1 MLVFEVNVRFIGR
14 LDVTSQFLIEC
25 KITASHLYNFLS
37 LLLFLLLRIIRTVL
51 DLNVNIKHRLVC
63 RFHSPKLGDSFF
75 DYLFGIPMTLQKDL
89 FLQRSDFKVS
99 LVLSVEK
106 QTYFTR
112 LTIKTI
118 LFNLEESKIRK

>member
-1 MLVFEVNVRFIGR
+1 
-14 LDVTSQFLIEC
+14 
-25 KITASHLYNFLS
+25 
-37 LLLFLLLRIIRTVL
+37 
-51 DLNVNIKHRLVC
+51 
-63 RFHSPKLGDSFF
+63 
-75 DYLFGIPMTLQKDL
+75 MTLQKDL